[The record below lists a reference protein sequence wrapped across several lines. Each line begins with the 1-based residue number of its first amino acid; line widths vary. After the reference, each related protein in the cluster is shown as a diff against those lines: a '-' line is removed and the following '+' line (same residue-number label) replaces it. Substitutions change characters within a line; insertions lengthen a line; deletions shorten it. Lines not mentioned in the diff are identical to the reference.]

1 MAETK
6 KPLMELIYEDLVNAV
21 SGIAKKTFFD
31 RPNTSSEELTS
42 FIVVELPT
50 EIHGV
55 VKGGFDFSSKCFG
68 LFSVFCKSKKD
79 GTPNIGA
86 QSSLSQSVL
95 DKFPINGK
103 YITATDPA
111 ELMKGSDGNGYQV
124 TEISFRLRTKFN
136 ARELNH

>member
-6 KPLMELIYEDLVNAV
+6 KPLMELIYDDLVNAV
-21 SGIAKKTFFD
+21 SGIAQKTYLD
-31 RPNTSSEELTS
+31 RPKISSEELTS

-50 EIHGV
+50 EIHGI
-55 VKGGFDFSSKCFG
+55 VKGSFDFSAKCFG

-79 GTPNIGA
+79 GTPNIKA
-86 QSSLSQSVL
+86 QNGLSQSVL

-136 ARELNH
+136 ARSIE